1 MQKELLVIKDIMI
14 AKKFNNMTIDELRI
28 RLNELLFEFQHS
40 RKIQKQLKKDI
51 LKLDTIME
59 RNFDAYW
66 NNTEQNYTQG
76 L

>member
-14 AKKFNNMTIDELRI
+14 AKKFNNMTIDEVRI
-28 RLNELLFEFQHS
+28 RLNELFFEFQHNK
-40 RKIQKQLKKDI
+40 KIQKQLKKDI
-51 LKLDTIME
+51 IELDTIME